1 MLKFKT
7 LSVATAILATMS
19 AAHAGVFLGGTATN
33 NIASALNTLGVSY
46 VNVGGAMP
54 AGMGVGDT
62 LVLSFDGG
70 SGPYIN
76 YTSALNAGL
85 DIIVFGGSCDGAGG
99 FSGWMGQYI
108 NNTGGCWH
116 TDGAWTTVTNNTATQ
131 FMPGTYMPQ
140 ANTVTY
146 HMTHLLAT
154 QDTVM
159 LGVNGEGNNI
169 AALRSYANGGSF
181 NYLAM
186 DPGPYGTSGDMSNF
200 TIPYLRGALAAAA
213 EVAVPPNA
221 VPEPASLSLFGLAL
235 LGLGFARRRKQ

>member
-1 MLKFKT
+1 MLKIKT
-7 LSVATAILATMS
+7 LSATAALFVTMT
-19 AAHAGVFLGGTATN
+19 AAQAGVYLGGTATG
-33 NIASALNTLGVSY
+33 NIATALNTLGVSY
-46 VNVGGAMP
+46 TNAGAAMP
-54 AGMGVGDT
+54 AGVGAGDT

-70 SGPYIN
+70 VGPYLN

-85 DIIVFGGSCDGAGG
+85 DIVVFGGSCDGPAG
-99 FSGWMGQYI
+99 FSSWIGQYI

-131 FMPGTYMPQ
+131 YLPGTYMPQ
-140 ANTVTY
+140 ANTVTF

-169 AALRSYANGGSF
+169 AALRTYANGGSF

-186 DPGPYGTSGDMSNF
+186 DPGPYGTAGDMSNF
-200 TIPYLRGALAAAA
+200 TVPYLRGALAAAA
-213 EVAVPPNA
+213 QVTVPPNA
-221 VPEPASLSLFGLAL
+221 VPEPATLSLFGLAL
-235 LGLGFARRRKQ
+235 LGMGLSRRRKQ